1 MSVLPTSVVCLPFHL
16 FPLLS
21 PSAVSGITFSIILV
35 CCHPYPLVASA
46 KAANTP
52 RHLSLVVVLALR
64 LYTYLQAFISG
75 CYPHP
80 PAICLLNLSIFPCLS
95 PKPIAYLFISVYWQT
110 SVFVCH
116 PPDRVTLISA
126 RDNTPKGIIGEY
138 VYGVESRLQPLSF
151 SLSNYCLA
159 ADGKSRLLL
168 LTMSL
173 ILPRML
179 TISTPSS
186 GYPFACRRQLAAV
199 GCCLFPVGVCFPLQA
214 MCLLIWLSSVACYLP
229 GGGLSVCWQTSVF
242 VCFYVW

>member
-1 MSVLPTSVVCLPFHL
+1 MLSPLPPCRLSQSRQYTQASVVGC
-16 FPLLS
+16 
-21 PSAVSGITFSIILV
+21 
-35 CCHPYPLVASA
+35 
-46 KAANTP
+46 
-52 RHLSLVVVLALR
+52 RLR
-64 LYTYLQAFISG
+64 RLHTHLQAFISG
-75 CYPHP
+75 CCLHP

-138 VYGVESRLQPLSF
+138 VYFVESRLQPLSF

-168 LTMSL
+168 LTMIL
-173 ILPRML
+173 ILPRLL

-186 GYPFACRRQLAAV
+186 GYPFACRRQLLAAV

-214 MCLLIWLSSVACYLP
+214 MCLLIWLSSVACYPGVACLFVGRHLFLFVFMWSSRGFNHCLSNPLLP
-229 GGGLSVCWQTSVF
+229 YRWDKMGVA
-242 VCFYVW
+242 